1 MKRVLMV
8 SEPGRYG
15 VLVYVRNLIRFL
27 HETHPEITVDYAY
40 SSVRGSPDNEVLVAA
55 VRERGGEVFDMR
67 VSNAP
72 ALADLSAARGI
83 ANLVRRVRPDVIHA
97 HSSKA
102 GALARG
108 LRAFGAVPPVLYSPH
123 GYYGMSM
130 RGGLKEAVFNG
141 IEAVL
146 GRREWT
152 HNVSIHERTFA
163 RQSLHIPD
171 ERTLLIFSGVD
182 LDRFCPVSPER
193 KAELRRHLGLPADTR
208 LLVTLGRDVFEK
220 NYADLYTALRDV
232 LPVLPEVHFAHAGN
246 GSVELK
252 RGLGEGLQSR
262 VTAFPFLNEPEH
274 LLQAADGFVLPSRTE
289 AFGLAAFEA
298 LGCGLPVLL
307 TAAMGFLT
315 LKELGFSGIRWVPN
329 PAESGSVAK
338 PLGAAIRDWAETRN
352 EPPPDRAKLDRWFRS
367 STQFEKLTRVYRA
380 LAGTGGLTVREWEDV
395 G

>member
-1 MKRVLMV
+1 MRVLMI

-27 HETHPEITVDYAY
+27 HDKHPEITVDYAY
-40 SSVRGSPDNEVLVAA
+40 SSVRGSADNEALVKA
-55 VRERGGEVFDMR
+55 VRERGGETFDMR
-67 VSNAP
+67 VANAP
-72 ALADLSAARGI
+72 AVADVSAARGI
-83 ANLVRRVRPDVIHA
+83 ADLVRCARPDVVHA

-108 LRAFGAVPPVLYSPH
+108 LRVFGTVPPVLYSPH
-123 GYYGMSM
+123 GYYGMTL
-130 RGGLKEAVFNG
+130 RRDRKEALFNG
-141 IEAVL
+141 VERVL
-146 GRREWT
+146 GQREWT
-152 HNVSIHERTFA
+152 HNVSLHERAFA
-163 RQSLHIPD
+163 RRTLHLPE
-171 ERTLLIFSGVD
+171 ERTLLIFSGVE

-193 KAELRRHLGLPADTR
+193 KAELRRHLGLPAEAR

-220 NYADLYTALRDV
+220 NYADLYTALREI
-232 LPVLPEVHFAHAGN
+232 LPTLPDVHFAHAGD

-252 RGLGEGLQSR
+252 RGLGEAFQSR

-298 LGCGLPVLL
+298 LGCGVPVIL
-307 TAAMGFLT
+307 TATMGFLT
-315 LKELGFSGIRWVPN
+315 LKELGFSGIRWLPN

-338 PLGAAIRDWAETRN
+338 PLGEAVRDWAETRN
-352 EPPPDRAKLDRWFRS
+352 ESPPDRAKLERWFRS
-367 STQFEKLTRVYRA
+367 STQFEKLTGVYRA
-380 LAGTGGLTVREWEDV
+380 LAETGRLVVKDWEDL